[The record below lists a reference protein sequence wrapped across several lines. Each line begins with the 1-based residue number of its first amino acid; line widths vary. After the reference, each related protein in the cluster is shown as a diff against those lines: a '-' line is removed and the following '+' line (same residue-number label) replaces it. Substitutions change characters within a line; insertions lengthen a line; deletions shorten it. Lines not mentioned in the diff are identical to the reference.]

1 MSLFEIVVLLG
12 LAALVVLAALCLL
25 KISRLQPPQSWGEK
39 LESIDVRLSDNLSI
53 VQLGLQGMRTEGAQ
67 AAKELRDEIGTRF
80 NELGSLSQETLRNLG
95 TQLSER
101 LDGFGKQLSDHRN
114 AAGEDA
120 KLLRTEVTKSLME
133 LGRTVEARLD
143 RIRTENAE
151 KLEQMRQTVD
161 EKLQGT
167 LEKRLGASFNQVN
180 ESLKRVFESVGEMQ
194 ALATGV
200 GDLKR
205 ILSNVKLR
213 GTLFEGSL
221 EQMLDDVLT
230 QEQFAKNV
238 EIRPHSGE
246 RVEFALKMPTSG
258 EDPVWLAIDS
268 KMPKEDYDRLTQAS
282 VQGDA
287 ALVEACAKGLERCVY
302 KHAKDISEKYICL
315 PHSLDVAVMFLPTEG
330 LFAEVVRRPGLVD
343 RLQRELHIMV
353 TGPTTLHALLSAIR
367 VGFRSQAI
375 QERSTEIW
383 RVLGAVKTEFNN
395 FGVVLDKVQKKL
407 GEAQNVVED
416 AHRRKRAVV
425 KKLRDVEALPDATAQ
440 EVLALT
446 TVTANEL
453 FDEDE
458 DDTTT
463 EAAE

>member
-1 MSLFEIVVLLG
+1 MTTFE
-12 LAALVVLAALCLL
+12 VLALIGLVALIGLCSVILL
-25 KISRLQPPQSWGEK
+25 VLMRSGKADLEPK
-39 LESIDVRLSDNLSI
+39 LEAIDTRLNDSIAIVNLAVTGLRMEVGASATSLREELSKR
-53 VQLGLQGMRTEGAQ
+53 VEALGSNLQGTLGT
-67 AAKELRDEIGTRF
+67 IGTQQNERF
-80 NELGSLSQETLRNLG
+80 DS
-95 TQLSER
+95 
-101 LDGFGKQLSDHRN
+101 FGKQMIEARN

-120 KLLRTEVTKSLME
+120 KLLRTEVTNTLGE
-133 LGRTVEARLD
+133 LGRTVEGRLD
-143 RIRTENAE
+143 KIRSENAD
-151 KLEQMRQTVD
+151 KLEQMRATVD

-180 ESLKRVFESVGEMQ
+180 ESLKRVFASVGEMQ

-230 QEQFAKNV
+230 RNQFSKNV
-238 EIRPHSGE
+238 EVRPHSGE
-246 RVEFALKMPTSG
+246 RVEFALKMPSAG
-258 EDPVWLAIDS
+258 DDPVWLAIDS

-287 ALVEACAKGLERCVY
+287 AAVELSAKALERCVF
-302 KHAKDISEKYICL
+302 KHAKDISEKYICA

-367 VGFRSQAI
+367 VGYRSQAI
-375 QERSTEIW
+375 QERSAEIW
-383 RVLGAVKTEFNN
+383 RVLGAVKTEFGN
-395 FGVVLDKVQKKL
+395 FGVVLDKVHKKL
-407 GEAQNVVED
+407 GEAQSAVEAANV
-416 AHRRKRAVV
+416 RKRAVV
-425 KKLRDVEALPDATAQ
+425 KTLRDVEALPDDAVKD
-440 EVLALT
+440 VLALT
-446 TVTANEL
+446 SIDPEEL
-453 FDEDE
+453 ADDD
-458 DDTTT
+458 DDTAI
-463 EAAE
+463 AAE